1 MNQNEENMKMNELG
15 IFLEELN
22 DADPVLCNILDNILE
37 NYGTLL
43 HREVR
48 KKEVQ
53 KKATKKYFSSE
64 KGKQKNREANMRY
77 YYKNKQTTQ
86 PVGRPKTNIE

>member
-1 MNQNEENMKMNELG
+1 MS
-15 IFLEELN
+15 
-22 DADPVLCNILDNILE
+22 NILDDILE

-43 HREVR
+43 NREVR

-64 KGKQKNREANMRY
+64 KGKIANREANMRY
-77 YYKNKQTTQ
+77 YYKNKLTQ
-86 PVGRPKTNIE
+86 NPVGRPKNNIE